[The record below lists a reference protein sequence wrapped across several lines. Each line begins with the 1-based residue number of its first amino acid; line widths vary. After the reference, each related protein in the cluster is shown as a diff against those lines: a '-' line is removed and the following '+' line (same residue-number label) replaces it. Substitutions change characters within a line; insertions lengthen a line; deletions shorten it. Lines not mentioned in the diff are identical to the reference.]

1 MTQKIFTYK
10 PQRLKNSNFCFWFF
24 LGSQIFSSIYSCF
37 LSAFCQLSCSKMT
50 DRSTRSG
57 FLNYYLQLRNFFF
70 QKNSRNWKAIEHW
83 TIKLHLFLYS
93 NSYPRFFERKISV
106 SLNWSFCPK
115 FVVTIPY
122 RMTTQISRPQQ
133 DKNNS
138 ENLDMTVNRKLDTI
152 FLLRFFLDIWIL
164 EQLDNFTRYY
174 SSKYQPTA

>member
-70 QKNSRNWKAIEHW
+70 QKNSRNWKAIKHW
-83 TIKLHLFLYS
+83 AIKIHLFLYS
-93 NSYPRFFERKISV
+93 NSYPSYFERKISV
-106 SLNWSFCPK
+106 SLNWSFA
-115 FVVTIPY
+115 
-122 RMTTQISRPQQ
+122 Q
-133 DKNNS
+133 
-138 ENLDMTVNRKLDTI
+138 NL
-152 FLLRFFLDIWIL
+152 LLPSLTGWR
-164 EQLDNFTRYY
+164 R
-174 SSKYQPTA
+174 KYQDHSKTKTTLKIWTWQSTENWTLFFCWGFFWTSEYWNS